1 MQRTINM
8 TVNGQQRELEVND
21 ADTLLEVLR
30 DGLKLWSVR
39 ESCGVGACGSCTVL
53 LDGRPVSAC
62 FLLAARLDGRTIETV
77 EGLGSDDA
85 LHPIQQ
91 AFLENDAAQCG
102 YCTPGF
108 IMAAKALLE
117 EHGDPSDDQIRD
129 YLSGNLCRCGGYPNI
144 MRAVRARGGSNG
156 RRLRPRRP
164 GSIGEG
170 VLRLRFATLRTN
182 GTGFQDNHGYCPQ
195 PRRPDQ
201 PS

>member
-1 MQRTINM
+1 MQRNISL
-8 TVNGQQRELEVND
+8 TVNGKRREFPVND

-62 FLLAARLDGRTIETV
+62 FLLAARLDGRTVETV
-77 EGLGSDDA
+77 EGLGSDDS

-91 AFLENDAAQCG
+91 AFLEHDAAQCG

-117 EHGDPSDDQIRD
+117 EHDDPTDDQVRD
-129 YLSGNLCRCGGYPNI
+129 YLCGNLCRCGGYPNI
-144 MRAVRARGGSNG
+144 IRAVRAAAVRMSGG
-156 RRLRPRRP
+156 
-164 GSIGEG
+164 
-170 VLRLRFATLRTN
+170 
-182 GTGFQDNHGYCPQ
+182 
-195 PRRPDQ
+195 
-201 PS
+201 